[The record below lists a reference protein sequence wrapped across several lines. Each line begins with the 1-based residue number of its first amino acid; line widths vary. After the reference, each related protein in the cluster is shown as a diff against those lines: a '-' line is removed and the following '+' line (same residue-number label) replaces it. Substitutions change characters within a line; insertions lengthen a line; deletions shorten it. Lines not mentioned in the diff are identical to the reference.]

1 VSGPEP
7 YSLTRSGWC
16 HPSSGG
22 RSLISQTDRKRPEGL
37 AAHALLRLAD
47 ELNADLIAMTTRGRA
62 GLGRLVF
69 GSVSGE
75 VPHRSTGP
83 LLEVRVKD
91 HLA

>member
-7 YSLTRSGWC
+7 SPLTRSGWC

-22 RSLISQTDRKRPEGL
+22 HSLISQTDRKRAEGL

-47 ELNADLIAMTTRGRA
+47 ELHADLIAMATRGRA
-62 GLGRLVF
+62 GLGRLVV
-69 GSVSGE
+69 GSVAGE
-75 VPHRSTGP
+75 VPHRSTGR